1 MAVVYSLAGKRV
13 WVAGHRGMAGSA
25 IVRRLEREDCRVL
38 TVGHAE
44 LDLRDQAATLAWMEA
59 NRPQAV
65 FFAAGTVGGILAN
78 STRPAEFLYDNL
90 AMITNAV
97 SASRQTGVEKLLYL
111 GSSCIYPRLAAQPMA
126 EDALLTGPLEPTNE
140 WYAIAKIAGIK
151 LCQAFRRQW
160 GCDFISAM
168 PTNLYGPGDN
178 YHPEHSH
185 VVAAL
190 IRRAHEARDAG
201 APELVIWGTGT
212 PLREFL
218 AADDLADACVFLMK
232 AYSAEAHVNVGTGIE
247 HSIRQLAETV
257 AKVVDYRGRLVF
269 DVSKPDGSP
278 RKLMDVGRM
287 TELGWKAPTGLE
299 DGLRAAYAWYVAN
312 LGK

>member
-1 MAVVYSLAGKRV
+1 MGNSYSLAGKRV

-25 IVRRLEREDCRVL
+25 IMRRLEREDCQVL
-38 TVGHAE
+38 TVGRSE
-44 LDLRDQAATLAWMEA
+44 VDLRDQAAILSWMTET
-59 NRPQAV
+59 RPQAV

-97 SASRQTGVEKLLYL
+97 AAARQTGVEKLLYL
-111 GSSCIYPRLAAQPMA
+111 GSSCIYPRLAPQPMT

-190 IRRAHEARDAG
+190 IRRAHEAKVSG
-201 APELVIWGTGT
+201 APELVVWGTGA

-218 AADDLADACVFLMK
+218 AADDLADACVFLMTS
-232 AYSAEAHVNVGTGIE
+232 YSDEPHVNVGTGVE
-247 HSIRQLAETV
+247 HSIRQLAETIV
-257 AKVVDYRGRLVF
+257 KVVDYRGRLVF
-269 DVSKPDGSP
+269 DVSKPDGMP
-278 RKLMDVGRM
+278 RKVMDVGRM
-287 TELGWKAPTGLE
+287 AGMGWRARTGLE
-299 DGLRAAYAWYVAN
+299 DGLRAAYAWYLAN
-312 LGK
+312 LGR